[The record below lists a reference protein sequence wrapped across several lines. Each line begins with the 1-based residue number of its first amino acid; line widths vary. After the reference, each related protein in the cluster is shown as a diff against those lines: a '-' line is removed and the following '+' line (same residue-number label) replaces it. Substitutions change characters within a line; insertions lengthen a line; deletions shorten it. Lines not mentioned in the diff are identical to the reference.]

1 MSEISKKIDEIIKAG
16 IAPLLK
22 AHGFKKKAR
31 NFYRSFDDRID
42 VINVQASQYN
52 EGAKGRFTINLGVYF
67 PAIAEITEAIPVK
80 GMPKEYNC
88 TVRERIGGVLDNRQD
103 IWWSVD
109 ETTNLNEVSIELATK
124 VEGFCLPWLESMAS
138 LDNVKNYVA
147 RSVPFRAAGISLY
160 QGYKADAKRYLQAS
174 IEKKPTAKSRA
185 IAWGKKHDLM

>member
-1 MSEISKKIDEIIKAG
+1 MSEISKKIDDIIKAG
-16 IAPLLK
+16 ITPLLK
-22 AHGFKKKAR
+22 GQGFKKKAR

-88 TVRERIGGVLDNRQD
+88 TVRERIGGVLDDRQD

-109 ETTNLNEVSIELATK
+109 ETTNLEKVAIELATK
-124 VEGFCLPWLESMAS
+124 VEGFCLPWLEEMSTV
-138 LDNVKNYVA
+138 DNVKNQV
-147 RSVPFRAAGISLY
+147 SKDIPFIAAGISLM
-160 QGYKADAKRYLQAS
+160 QGNKVDAKHYLEVC
-174 IEKKPTAKSRA
+174 IKKKPTAKSRS
-185 IAWGKKHDLM
+185 IAWGKKHGLI